1 MASKVDLWIAT
12 GLGLGYSPLV
22 SGTVGSL
29 GGVVLFWFLHLLPW
43 HLYLVTVVA
52 LFFLGLWA
60 AGRAES
66 LFQEKD
72 SGFIVI
78 DEIVGF
84 LITAF
89 LLPWSW
95 GWMIAA
101 FLVFRIFDILKPFP
115 WRRAEQLPGGL
126 GIMLDDAGVAIY
138 ANLLLHAV
146 RVWLWPQ
153 ICFLKF

>member
-1 MASKVDLWIAT
+1 MAKVDLLIAT
-12 GLGLGYSPLV
+12 GFGLGYSPVV

-29 GGVVLFWFLHLLPW
+29 GGIVLFWFLHMLPW
-43 HLYLVTVVA
+43 PLYLVTVAA
-52 LFFLGLWA
+52 LFVLGIWA
-60 AGRAES
+60 ADRAEN

-78 DEIVGF
+78 DEIAGF

-89 LLPWSW
+89 LIPWNW

-101 FLVFRIFDILKPFP
+101 FLLFRVFDILKPFP
-115 WRRAEQLPGGL
+115 WRRAEKLPGGL
-126 GIMLDDAGVAIY
+126 GIMLDDAGAGIY

-146 RVWLWPQ
+146 RIWLWPKV
-153 ICFLKF
+153 CFLKF